1 MMEVIEVMVKGIFKV
16 IWKTF
21 LIALWGSC
29 KLLETIFHAINDL
42 LRDAVK
48 K

>member
-1 MMEVIEVMVKGIFKV
+1 MREVLEVIIKGIAKV

-21 LIALWGSC
+21 LIIIWGSC
-29 KLLETIFHAINDL
+29 KLLESIFHAINTMLD
-42 LRDAVK
+42 DAVK